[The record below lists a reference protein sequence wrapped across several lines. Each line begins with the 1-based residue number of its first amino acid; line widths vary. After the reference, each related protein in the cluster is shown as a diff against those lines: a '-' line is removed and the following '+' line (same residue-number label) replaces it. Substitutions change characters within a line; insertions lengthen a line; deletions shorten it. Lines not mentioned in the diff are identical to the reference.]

1 MNGRD
6 RVLAHLAGAPV
17 DRLPCMPITMQF
29 AAGLIGVDYLSYQ
42 TDYRVLAE
50 GQLRTAEQF
59 GLDYVNSMSD
69 PAVEAADCGATVV
82 FHADGPAAIDE
93 TASLLAD
100 KSTLASLKPPAPQD
114 GRRMSNRLQT
124 IQELRR
130 RVGTDLVVEG
140 WIEGPCA
147 EAADLRGINRLM
159 VDLYDDPGFVRDLFE
174 FVTPM
179 EIEFARAQVAA
190 GADMIGI
197 GDAAASL
204 IGPRFY
210 REHAWEYERR
220 MVMAIH
226 AMGAGVRLHICGNTR
241 RICRDMA
248 ELGCDIVDI
257 DFLVPFDAARLESGP
272 ACVLLGNMDPVRMLR
287 DGTPDDIASCAAQC
301 HGAAGARHVVGAGC
315 EVPRDTPHENLAA
328 LVRYAHEHVP

>member
-6 RVLAHLAGAPV
+6 LVPAHLGGSPV

-29 AAGLIGVDYLSYQ
+29 AADLIGAEYLSYE

-50 GQLRTAEQF
+50 GQIRTAERF
-59 GLDYVNSMSD
+59 GFDYVNSMSD
-69 PAVEAADCGATVV
+69 PAVEAADCGAEIV
-82 FHADGPAAIDE
+82 FHRDGPAAVDE
-93 TASLLAD
+93 SRSLIIEKA
-100 KSTLASLKPPAPQD
+100 TLASLRAPAPGD
-114 GRRMSNRLQT
+114 GRRMTNRLQA
-124 IQELRR
+124 IQEMKR
-130 RVGTDLVVEG
+130 RVGSDLIVEG

-190 GADMIGI
+190 GADIIGI

-210 REHAWEYERR
+210 REHVWRYERQ
-220 MVMAIH
+220 MVDAIR

-257 DFLVPFDAARLESGP
+257 DFLVPLEAARLEAGP
-272 ACVLLGNMDPVRMLR
+272 ECVLLGNMDPVRTLR
-287 DGTPDDIASCAAQC
+287 DGSPEEIASCAAFC
-301 HGAAGARHVVGAGC
+301 HAAAGARHIVGAGC